1 MRTDD
6 LDSRELDYWTARALA
21 RDDLPIAF
29 VALEPALVVTFS
41 NGTAARMDARF
52 APSSRWADATDVLD
66 RLIDVRSTRDAHG
79 TLSCVATFD
88 ADGTACAA
96 REGHGSGP
104 NLRTALLRAFVRA
117 RFGDEV
123 EAMPGEPHVV
133 RHGKLTRH
141 EQGEPIPP
149 HGPRDAEPEP
159 NTIGSLPRQ

>member
-6 LDSRELDYWTARALA
+6 LDSLELDYWTARALA

-52 APSSRWADATDVLD
+52 APSSRWADATGVLD

-88 ADGTACAA
+88 ADGTCAA
-96 REGHGSGP
+96 REAHGSGP
-104 NLRTALLRAFVRA
+104 DLRTALLRAFVRA

-141 EQGEPIPP
+141 AQGEPIPS